1 MAGSSSLTR
10 DRPNGH
16 NLGLTVGRTVP
27 GPPMIQSLRLR
38 NFKNFGDTTI
48 RFGPFSVVAG
58 ENATGKSNV
67 GDALRVLSGIATQ
80 LDLDPI
86 LKGLERPIRSGAKTS
101 AIDATF
107 VAPDG
112 ETLRYAIAFGAS
124 GSREQAFR
132 VVHEELCG
140 DGEVILIR
148 SDHPEVPVVKP
159 KDKMTAPV
167 YVRRNNGQLEPM
179 DNRRESLTAL
189 FGSLFAGDV
198 PEACLG
204 YILYLWGVLKQIR
217 CFALV
222 PRDLRGPGAKGA
234 EVLGESG
241 RDFPS
246 VLRQVCEDPERKES
260 VVEWLH
266 ELTPTDI
273 QDLGF
278 FEDPD
283 GRVHIEVEERNGGR
297 FGVHNVSDGTLR
309 FMAVLTAVFG
319 AQEHATSFLDELE
332 TGLHPS
338 RVWLL
343 VRLLEQHVGANE
355 RQVIATTHS
364 PEVLDHINDRTFQD
378 STVLAR
384 IRGRNSVSAH
394 RLQDLPDAGRLRRT
408 QGFGRLLRNGW
419 MEDALYLQDEE
430 DRESDDSLEK
440 AVR

>member
-1 MAGSSSLTR
+1 
-10 DRPNGH
+10 
-16 NLGLTVGRTVP
+16 
-27 GPPMIQSLRLR
+27 MIQSLRLT
-38 NFKNFGDTTI
+38 NFKNFGDTTV

-58 ENATGKSNV
+58 ENATGKSNL

-80 LDLDPI
+80 LDLDSI
-86 LKGLERPIRSGAKTS
+86 LKGVERPIRSGAQTG

-107 VAPDG
+107 VGPDG
-112 ETLRYAIAFGAS
+112 ETLRYAIGFGTSRS
-124 GSREQAFR
+124 GTQAFR

-148 SDHPEVPVVKP
+148 SDHPRVPVVEP
-159 KDKMTAPV
+159 KGKMTAPV
-167 YVRRNNGQLEPM
+167 YVRRNSGKLEPM
-179 DNRRESLTAL
+179 DNRREGLTAL

-198 PEACLG
+198 PEQYLG
-204 YILYLWGVLKQIR
+204 HILYLWSVLKQIQ

-222 PRDLRGPGAKGA
+222 PRDLRLPGAKGA
-234 EVLGESG
+234 EALRESG

-246 VLRQVCEDPERKES
+246 VLRQVCEDPRRKAS
-260 VVEWLH
+260 AIEWLR

-273 QDLGF
+273 HDLRF

-283 GRVHIEVEERNGGR
+283 ARVHIEVEERNGGH

-309 FMAVLTAVFG
+309 FMAVLAAVLG
-319 AQEHATSFLDELE
+319 AQEYSTSFLDELE

-343 VRLLEQHVGANE
+343 VRLLEQHVGRNGL
-355 RQVIATTHS
+355 QVIATTHS
-364 PEVLDHINDRTFQD
+364 PEVLDHINDRTFRD

-384 IRGRNSVSAH
+384 IQGRDSVSAH
-394 RLQDLPDAGRLRRT
+394 RLQDFPDAEHLRRT

-419 MEDALYLQDEE
+419 MEDALYLEDEN
-430 DRESDDSLEK
+430 DRKSDDSLAK